1 LSWRGS
7 RSETR
12 TLLCRQSATSCRA
25 WRSKRRSH
33 TLQQQQ
39 QLGLLQVLQLLRVV
53 ARLQQPEAGRAA
65 LVLLVGLVRHRP
77 RQLLLSLLL
86 LRAKVKDLM
95 MQAAAMRE
103 IASRRSRAQLLPL
116 LLQLLAEAG
125 PRRL

>member
-1 LSWRGS
+1 
-7 RSETR
+7 
-12 TLLCRQSATSCRA
+12 
-25 WRSKRRSH
+25 
-33 TLQQQQ
+33 
-39 QLGLLQVLQLLRVV
+39 
-53 ARLQQPEAGRAA
+53 
-65 LVLLVGLVRHRP
+65 VLLVGLVRHRP